1 MEHKGTSLLWLHEDE
16 KRFRSAIAYTAVQTG
31 FSERLIEKDY
41 YCSLMLAFL
50 FERERNLVF
59 KGGTCLAKVQAGF
72 YRMSEDLDFCI
83 PMPCDTS
90 QGTRRSQMKGLK
102 KAINDDLPHD
112 LPVFRVRQPMTGSNM
127 SRHYMA
133 EIQYT
138 SARNGEQET
147 IKLEVGLREPLLTAP
162 RTASAGTILLDPTRL
177 EADTTSCIA
186 PVPVTCLSL
195 DECYAEKF
203 RAALSRRE
211 PAIRDFF
218 DIDFA
223 IRKLKLPTES
233 MNFVDLVRKKMS
245 MRGNEPADVSPERL
259 AMLRSQVRSH
269 LKPVLRDRDFKEFD
283 LERAFAAVS
292 EMAELIATNRN
303 G

>member
-1 MEHKGTSLLWLHEDE
+1 MDDKALIRLHEDE
-16 KRFRSAIAYTAVQTG
+16 DWFRSAIAYTASRTG
-31 FSERLIEKDY
+31 FPERLIEKDY
-41 YCSLMLAFL
+41 YCSLVLAYL

-59 KGGTCLAKVQAGF
+59 KGGTCLAKVHSGF

-83 PMPCDTS
+83 PMPCDAS

-102 KAINDDLPHD
+102 KAINDDLPYD
-112 LPVFRVRQPMTGSNM
+112 LPAFRVRKPLTGSNM
-127 SRHYMA
+127 SRQYMA
-133 EIQYT
+133 EILYT
-138 SARNGEQET
+138 SVRNGEQET

-162 RTASAGTILLDPTRL
+162 RAASAGTILLDPARM
-177 EADTTSCIA
+177 EADASSCIA
-186 PVPVTCLSL
+186 PVSVICLSL

-245 MRGNEPADVSPERL
+245 MPGNEPADVSPERL
-259 AMLRSQVRSH
+259 AMLRSQVRSQ
-269 LKPVLRDRDFKEFD
+269 LKPVLRDRDFREFNLD
-283 LERAFAAVS
+283 RAYTCVS
-292 EMAELIATNRN
+292 EMARLITSDRN
-303 G
+303 D